1 MALDG
6 ITLHFVKTELEQTVL
21 GARVEKVHQPSKAE
35 IVLLLRTRGGAFRLF
50 LSAESASARVHLTG
64 YPTENP
70 QNPPMLCM
78 LFRKHLTGAVL
89 SGIRQA
95 GLDRILFLDFDGT
108 NEIGD
113 KVRLT
118 LCIEITGQHSNII
131 LIDGS
136 GKILDAVK
144 RVDETKSSVREVLP
158 GCTYV
163 LPPRQDKVNLLDEPA
178 EKATKRVCEQRNQQL
193 AKAFMQSV
201 EGISPIVSRELAH
214 LAAGDCTR
222 SAESVPLPKITETLE
237 TVRTCILQNTPRY
250 CTVYNEEEK
259 PFDFSFLDI
268 TQYGNFYK
276 KTYADSFCALLD
288 TFYFERDRQL
298 RAKRKAGDLYK
309 TLHTL
314 KERTA
319 RKISNQQA
327 ELAACADKEQ
337 LRVFAE
343 LINANQYA
351 LQKGAPFYEVPN
363 YYADNET
370 VRISVNPA
378 LSPAQNA
385 QKYYKAYKKAHTA
398 EKMLT
403 GLIEKGEQQLVYFD
417 SVLDALSRADAESE
431 LTLIRQELIDGGYLK
446 RKKGGKQRLPKELP
460 PYKFKT
466 SEDFIVLVGRNNVQN
481 DRLTLKTAKNY
492 DMWLHT
498 QNFAGSHTVI
508 LSENREITE
517 KAIVEA
523 AEIAAYFSSA
533 KEAKKVP
540 VDYTL
545 IKNIKKPVGA
555 KPGKVIYHIYN
566 TVYVTPRNPETSQEK

>member
-35 IVLLLRTRGGAFRLF
+35 IVLLLRTRSGAFRLF
-50 LSAESASARVHLTG
+50 LSAESASARVHLTQF
-64 YPTENP
+64 PTENP

-78 LFRKHLTGAVL
+78 LFRKHLTGATLV
-89 SGIRQA
+89 GIRQA
-95 GLDRILFLDFDGT
+95 GLDRILFLDFDAA

-113 KVRLT
+113 KVKLT

-131 LIDGS
+131 LIDGN
-136 GKILDAVK
+136 GKIIDAVK

-158 GCTYV
+158 NCTYV
-163 LPPRQDKVNLLDEPA
+163 LPPRQDKINLLSASVEQA
-178 EKATKRVCEQRNQQL
+178 AARVKLQKNQQL

-214 LAAGDCTR
+214 LAAGDCTC
-222 SAESVPLPKITETLE
+222 AVEVVPKQQIAAALE
-237 TVRTCILQNTPRY
+237 NVKRCLQTDAPQY
-250 CTVYNEEEK
+250 CTVYNEEDK

-268 TQYGNFYK
+268 TQYGAFYK

-288 TFYFERDRQL
+288 AFYFERDRVL

-309 TLHTL
+309 ALHTL
-314 KERTA
+314 QERTA

-327 ELAACADKEQ
+327 ELSACADKEQ

-351 LQKGAPFYEVPN
+351 LTKGSPVYEVPN
-363 YYADNET
+363 YYANNEN
-370 VRISVNPA
+370 VRIPVNPA

-398 EKMLT
+398 EKMLV
-403 GLIEKGEQQLVYFD
+403 GLIEKGEQEILYFD
-417 SVLDALSRADAESE
+417 SVLDTLSRAETESE

-446 RKKGGKQRLPKELP
+446 RKKGGKLRLPKELP
-460 PYKFKT
+460 PYQFKT
-466 SEDFIVLVGRNNVQN
+466 SEGFTVLVGRNNTQN
-481 DRLTLKTAKNY
+481 DKLTLKTAKNY

-508 LSENREITE
+508 LSENREITD

-523 AEIAAYFSSA
+523 AEIAAFFSSA
-533 KEAKKVP
+533 KEAQKVP

-555 KPGKVIYHIYN
+555 KPGKVIYHVYN
-566 TVYVTPRNPETSQEK
+566 TVFVTPRNPEEAKT

>member
-50 LSAESASARVHLTG
+50 LSAESASARVHLTQF
-64 YPTENP
+64 PTENP

-78 LFRKHLTGAVL
+78 LFRKHLTGATLV
-89 SGIRQA
+89 GIRQA
-95 GLDRILFLDFDGT
+95 GLDRILFLDFDAA

-113 KVRLT
+113 KVKLT

-131 LIDGS
+131 LIDGN
-136 GKILDAVK
+136 GKIIDAVK

-158 GCTYV
+158 NCTYI
-163 LPPRQDKVNLLDEPA
+163 LPPRQDKINLLTEPA
-178 EKATKRVCEQRNQQL
+178 TKAAARVKLQKNQQL

-214 LAAGDCTR
+214 LAAGDCTC
-222 SAESVPLPKITETLE
+222 AVEVVPKQQIAAALE
-237 TVRTCILQNTPRY
+237 NVKRCLQTDAPQY
-250 CTVYNEEEK
+250 CTVYNEEDK

-268 TQYGNFYK
+268 TQYGAFYK

-288 TFYFERDRQL
+288 AFYFERDRVL

-309 TLHTL
+309 ALHTL
-314 KERTA
+314 QERTA

-327 ELAACADKEQ
+327 ELSACADKEQ

-351 LQKGAPFYEVPN
+351 LTKGSPVYEVPN
-363 YYADNET
+363 YYANNET
-370 VRISVNPA
+370 VRIPVNPA

-398 EKMLT
+398 EKMLA
-403 GLIEKGEQQLVYFD
+403 GLIEKGEQEILYFD
-417 SVLDALSRADAESE
+417 SVLDTLSRAETESE

-446 RKKGGKQRLPKELP
+446 RKKGGKLRLPKELP
-460 PYKFKT
+460 PYQFKT
-466 SEDFIVLVGRNNVQN
+466 SEGFTVLVGRNNTQN
-481 DRLTLKTAKNY
+481 DKLTLKTAKNY

-508 LSENREITE
+508 LSENREITD

-523 AEIAAYFSSA
+523 AEIAAFFSSA
-533 KEAKKVP
+533 KEAQKVP

-555 KPGKVIYHIYN
+555 KPGKVIYHVYN
-566 TVYVTPRNPETSQEK
+566 TVFVTPRNPEEAKT

>member
-6 ITLHFVKTELEQTVL
+6 ITLHFVKNELENTVL

-35 IVLLLRTRGGAFRLF
+35 IVLLLRTRNGAFRLF
-50 LSAESASARVHLTG
+50 LSAESASARVHLTQ

-89 SGIRQA
+89 SNIRQA
-95 GLDRILFLDFDGT
+95 GLDRILFLDFDAT

-113 KVRLT
+113 KVRLS
-118 LCIEITGQHSNII
+118 LCVEITGQHSNII
-131 LIDGS
+131 LIDGT

-158 GCTYV
+158 NCTYV
-163 LPPRQDKVNLLDEPA
+163 LPPRQDKINLLTQSA
-178 EKATKRVCEQRNQQL
+178 QKAAARVKLQKNQQL
-193 AKAFMQSV
+193 SKAFMQSI
-201 EGISPIVSRELAH
+201 EGISPIVSRELASR
-214 LAAGDCTR
+214 AAGNCT
-222 SAESVPLPKITETLE
+222 SFVDFAEESKITSAILHLQS
-237 TVRTCILQNTPRY
+237 VLQNNAPQY
-250 CTVYNEEEK
+250 CIVYNEEDK

-268 TQYGNFYK
+268 TQYGTYYK

-288 TFYFERDRQL
+288 AFYFERDRAL

-309 TLHTL
+309 ALNTL

-327 ELAACADKEQ
+327 ELNACADKEQ

-351 LQKGAPFYEVPN
+351 LQKGAAFYEVPN
-363 YYADNET
+363 YYAENQP
-370 VRISVNPA
+370 VRIRANPA

-398 EKMLT
+398 EKML
-403 GLIEKGEQQLVYFD
+403 GQLIEKGEQELLYFD
-417 SVLDALSRADAESE
+417 SVLDILSRADTESE
-431 LTLIRQELIDGGYLK
+431 LSLIRQELIDGGYLK
-446 RKKGGKQRLPKELP
+446 RKKGGKLRLPKEMP
-460 PYKFKT
+460 PYKFQT
-466 SEDFIVLVGRNNVQN
+466 SDGFTVLVGRNNVQN
-481 DRLTLKTAKNY
+481 DKLTLKTAKNY

-498 QNFAGSHTVI
+498 QNFAGSHTII
-508 LSENREITE
+508 LSENREITD
-517 KAIVEA
+517 KAVVEA
-523 AEIAAYFSSA
+523 AEIAAFFSSA
-533 KEAKKVP
+533 KDAQKVP

-566 TVYVTPRNPETSQEK
+566 TVFVTPKNPE

>member
-50 LSAESASARVHLTG
+50 LSAESASARVHLTQF
-64 YPTENP
+64 PTENP

-78 LFRKHLTGAVL
+78 LFRKHLTGATLV
-89 SGIRQA
+89 GIRQA
-95 GLDRILFLDFDGT
+95 GLDRILFLDFDAA

-113 KVRLT
+113 KVKLT

-131 LIDGS
+131 LIDGN

-158 GCTYV
+158 NCTYV
-163 LPPRQDKVNLLDEPA
+163 LPPRQDKINLLSASVEQA
-178 EKATKRVCEQRNQQL
+178 AARVKLQKNQQL

-214 LAAGDCTR
+214 LAAGDCTC
-222 SAESVPLPKITETLE
+222 AVEVVPKQQIAAALE
-237 TVRTCILQNTPRY
+237 NVKRCLQTDAPQY
-250 CTVYNEEEK
+250 CTVYNEEDK

-268 TQYGNFYK
+268 TQYGAFYK

-288 TFYFERDRQL
+288 AFYFERDRVL

-309 TLHTL
+309 ALHTL
-314 KERTA
+314 QERTA

-327 ELAACADKEQ
+327 ELSACADKEQ

-351 LQKGAPFYEVPN
+351 LTKGSPVYEVPN
-363 YYADNET
+363 YYANNEP
-370 VRISVNPA
+370 VRIPVNPA

-385 QKYYKAYKKAHTA
+385 QKFYKAYKKAHTA
-398 EKMLT
+398 EKMLA
-403 GLIEKGEQQLVYFD
+403 GLIEKGEQEILYFD
-417 SVLDALSRADAESE
+417 SVLDTLSRAETESE

-446 RKKGGKQRLPKELP
+446 RKKGGKLRLPKELP
-460 PYKFKT
+460 PYQFKT
-466 SEDFIVLVGRNNVQN
+466 SEGFTVLVGRNNTQN
-481 DRLTLKTAKNY
+481 DKLTLKTAKNY

-508 LSENREITE
+508 LSENREITD

-523 AEIAAYFSSA
+523 AEIAAFFSSA
-533 KEAKKVP
+533 KEAQKVP

-555 KPGKVIYHIYN
+555 KPGKVIYHVYN
-566 TVYVTPRNPETSQEK
+566 TVFVTPRNPEEAKT

>member
-50 LSAESASARVHLTG
+50 LSAESASARVHLTQF
-64 YPTENP
+64 PTENP

-78 LFRKHLTGAVL
+78 LFRKHLTGASLV
-89 SGIRQA
+89 GIRQA
-95 GLDRILFLDFDGT
+95 GLDRILFLDFDAA

-113 KVRLT
+113 KVKLT

-131 LIDGS
+131 LIDGN

-158 GCTYV
+158 NCTYV
-163 LPPRQDKVNLLDEPA
+163 LPPRQDKINLLSASVEQA
-178 EKATKRVCEQRNQQL
+178 AARVKLQKNQQL

-214 LAAGDCTR
+214 LAAGDCTC
-222 SAESVPLPKITETLE
+222 AVEVVPKQQIAAALE
-237 TVRTCILQNTPRY
+237 NVKRCLQTDAPQY
-250 CTVYNEEEK
+250 CTVYNEEDK

-268 TQYGNFYK
+268 TQYGAFYK

-288 TFYFERDRQL
+288 AFYFERDRVL

-309 TLHTL
+309 ALHTL
-314 KERTA
+314 QERTA

-327 ELAACADKEQ
+327 ELSACADKEQ

-351 LQKGAPFYEVPN
+351 LTKGSPVYEVPN
-363 YYADNET
+363 YYANNET
-370 VRISVNPA
+370 VRIPVNPA

-398 EKMLT
+398 EKMLA
-403 GLIEKGEQQLVYFD
+403 GLIEKGEQEILYFD
-417 SVLDALSRADAESE
+417 SVLDTLSRAETESE

-446 RKKGGKQRLPKELP
+446 RKKGGKLRLPKELP
-460 PYKFKT
+460 PYQFKT
-466 SEDFIVLVGRNNVQN
+466 SEGFTVLVGRNNTQN
-481 DRLTLKTAKNY
+481 DKLTLKTAKNY

-508 LSENREITE
+508 LSENREITD

-523 AEIAAYFSSA
+523 AEIAAFFSSA
-533 KEAKKVP
+533 KEAQKVP

-555 KPGKVIYHIYN
+555 KPGKVIYHVYN
-566 TVYVTPRNPETSQEK
+566 TVFVTPRNPEEAKT

>member
-50 LSAESASARVHLTG
+50 LSAESASARVHLTQF
-64 YPTENP
+64 PTENP

-78 LFRKHLTGAVL
+78 LFRKHLTGALLV
-89 SGIRQA
+89 GIRQA
-95 GLDRILFLDFDGT
+95 GLDRILFLDFDAA

-113 KVRLT
+113 KVKLT

-131 LIDGS
+131 LIDGN

-158 GCTYV
+158 NCTYV
-163 LPPRQDKVNLLDEPA
+163 LPPRQDKINLLSASVEQA
-178 EKATKRVCEQRNQQL
+178 AARVKLQKNQQL

-214 LAAGDCTR
+214 LAAGDCTC
-222 SAESVPLPKITETLE
+222 AVEVVPKQQIAAALE
-237 TVRTCILQNTPRY
+237 NVKRCLQTDAPQY
-250 CTVYNEEEK
+250 CTVYNEEDK

-268 TQYGNFYK
+268 TQYGAFYK

-288 TFYFERDRQL
+288 AFYFERDRVL

-314 KERTA
+314 QERTA

-327 ELAACADKEQ
+327 ELSACADKEQ

-351 LQKGAPFYEVPN
+351 LTKGSPVYEVPN
-363 YYADNET
+363 YYANNEP
-370 VRISVNPA
+370 VRIPVNPA

-385 QKYYKAYKKAHTA
+385 QKFYKAYKKAHTA
-398 EKMLT
+398 EKMLA
-403 GLIEKGEQQLVYFD
+403 GLIEKGEQEILYFD
-417 SVLDALSRADAESE
+417 SVLDTLSRAETESE

-446 RKKGGKQRLPKELP
+446 RKKGGKLRLPKELP
-460 PYKFKT
+460 PYQFKT
-466 SEDFIVLVGRNNVQN
+466 SEGFTVLVGRNNTQN
-481 DRLTLKTAKNY
+481 DKLTLKTAKNY

-508 LSENREITE
+508 LSENREITD

-523 AEIAAYFSSA
+523 AEIAAFFSSA
-533 KEAKKVP
+533 KEAQKVP

-555 KPGKVIYHIYN
+555 KPGKVIYHVYN
-566 TVYVTPRNPETSQEK
+566 TVFVTPRNPEETKT

>member
-50 LSAESASARVHLTG
+50 LSAESASARVHLTQF
-64 YPTENP
+64 PTENP

-78 LFRKHLTGAVL
+78 LFRKHLTGASLV
-89 SGIRQA
+89 GIRQA
-95 GLDRILFLDFDGT
+95 GLDRILFLDFDAA

-113 KVRLT
+113 KVKLT

-131 LIDGS
+131 LIDGN
-136 GKILDAVK
+136 GKIIDAVK

-158 GCTYV
+158 NCTYV
-163 LPPRQDKVNLLDEPA
+163 LPPRQDKINLLSASVEQA
-178 EKATKRVCEQRNQQL
+178 AARVKLQKNQQL

-214 LAAGDCTR
+214 LAAGDCTC
-222 SAESVPLPKITETLE
+222 AVEVVPKQQIAAALE
-237 TVRTCILQNTPRY
+237 NVKRCLQTDAPQY
-250 CTVYNEEEK
+250 CTVYNEEDK

-268 TQYGNFYK
+268 TQYGAFYK

-288 TFYFERDRQL
+288 AFYFERDRVL

-309 TLHTL
+309 ALHTL
-314 KERTA
+314 QERTA

-327 ELAACADKEQ
+327 ELSACADKEQ

-351 LQKGAPFYEVPN
+351 LTKGSPVYEVAN
-363 YYADNET
+363 YYANNET
-370 VRISVNPA
+370 VRIPVNPA

-398 EKMLT
+398 EKMLA
-403 GLIEKGEQQLVYFD
+403 GLIEKGEQEILYFD
-417 SVLDALSRADAESE
+417 SVLDTLSRAETESE

-446 RKKGGKQRLPKELP
+446 RKKGGKLRLPKELP
-460 PYKFKT
+460 PYQFKT
-466 SEDFIVLVGRNNVQN
+466 SEGFTVLVGRNNTQN
-481 DRLTLKTAKNY
+481 DKLTLKTAKNY

-508 LSENREITE
+508 LSENREITD

-523 AEIAAYFSSA
+523 AEIAAFFSSA
-533 KEAKKVP
+533 KEAQKVP

-555 KPGKVIYHIYN
+555 KPGKVIYHVYN
-566 TVYVTPRNPETSQEK
+566 TVFVTPRNPEEAKT

>member
-50 LSAESASARVHLTG
+50 LSAESASARVHLTQF
-64 YPTENP
+64 PTENP

-78 LFRKHLTGAVL
+78 LFRKHLTGATLV
-89 SGIRQA
+89 GIRQA
-95 GLDRILFLDFDGT
+95 GLDRILFLDFDAA

-113 KVRLT
+113 KVKLT

-131 LIDGS
+131 LIDGN

-158 GCTYV
+158 NCTYV
-163 LPPRQDKVNLLDEPA
+163 LPPRQDKINLLSASVEQA
-178 EKATKRVCEQRNQQL
+178 AARVKLQKNQQL

-214 LAAGDCTR
+214 LAAGDCTC
-222 SAESVPLPKITETLE
+222 SVEVVPKQQIAAALE
-237 TVRTCILQNTPRY
+237 NVKRCLQTDAPQY
-250 CTVYNEEEK
+250 CTVYNEEDK

-268 TQYGNFYK
+268 TQYGAFYK

-288 TFYFERDRQL
+288 AFYFERDRVL

-309 TLHTL
+309 ALHTL
-314 KERTA
+314 QERTA

-327 ELAACADKEQ
+327 ELSACADKEQ

-351 LQKGAPFYEVPN
+351 LTKGSPVYEVPN
-363 YYADNET
+363 YYANNEP
-370 VRISVNPA
+370 VRIPVNPA

-385 QKYYKAYKKAHTA
+385 QKFYKAYKKAHTA
-398 EKMLT
+398 EKMLA
-403 GLIEKGEQQLVYFD
+403 GLIEKGEQEILYFD
-417 SVLDALSRADAESE
+417 SVLDTLSRAETESE

-446 RKKGGKQRLPKELP
+446 RKKGGKLRLPKELP
-460 PYKFKT
+460 PYQFKT
-466 SEDFIVLVGRNNVQN
+466 SEGFTVLVGRNNTQN
-481 DRLTLKTAKNY
+481 DKLTLKTAKNY

-508 LSENREITE
+508 LSENREITD

-523 AEIAAYFSSA
+523 AEIAAFFSSA
-533 KEAKKVP
+533 KEAQKVP

-555 KPGKVIYHIYN
+555 KPGKVIYHVYN
-566 TVYVTPRNPETSQEK
+566 TVFVTPRNPEETKT

>member
-50 LSAESASARVHLTG
+50 LSAESASARVHLTQF
-64 YPTENP
+64 PTENP

-78 LFRKHLTGAVL
+78 LFRKHLTGATLV
-89 SGIRQA
+89 GIRQA
-95 GLDRILFLDFDGT
+95 GLDRILFFDFDAA

-113 KVRLT
+113 KVKLT

-131 LIDGS
+131 LIDGN

-158 GCTYV
+158 NCTYV
-163 LPPRQDKVNLLDEPA
+163 LPPRQDKINLLSASVEQA
-178 EKATKRVCEQRNQQL
+178 AARVKLQKNQQL

-214 LAAGDCTR
+214 LAAGDCTC
-222 SAESVPLPKITETLE
+222 AVEVVPKQQIAAALE
-237 TVRTCILQNTPRY
+237 NVKRCLQTDAPQY
-250 CTVYNEEEK
+250 CTVYNEEDK

-268 TQYGNFYK
+268 TQYGAFYK

-288 TFYFERDRQL
+288 AFYFERDRVL

-309 TLHTL
+309 ALHTL
-314 KERTA
+314 QERTV

-327 ELAACADKEQ
+327 ELSACADKEQ

-351 LQKGAPFYEVPN
+351 LTKGSPVYVVPN
-363 YYADNET
+363 YYANNET
-370 VRISVNPA
+370 VRIPVNPA

-385 QKYYKAYKKAHTA
+385 QKFYKAYKKAHTA
-398 EKMLT
+398 EKMLA
-403 GLIEKGEQQLVYFD
+403 GLIEKGEQEILYFD
-417 SVLDALSRADAESE
+417 SVLDTLSRAETESE

-446 RKKGGKQRLPKELP
+446 RKKGGKLRLPKELP
-460 PYKFKT
+460 PYQFKT
-466 SEDFIVLVGRNNVQN
+466 SEGFTVLVGRNNTQN
-481 DRLTLKTAKNY
+481 DKLTLKTAKNY

-508 LSENREITE
+508 LSENREITD

-523 AEIAAYFSSA
+523 AEIAAFFSSA
-533 KEAKKVP
+533 KEAQKVP

-555 KPGKVIYHIYN
+555 KPGKVIYHVYN
-566 TVYVTPRNPETSQEK
+566 TVFVTPRNPEETKT

>member
-50 LSAESASARVHLTG
+50 LSAESASARVHLTE

-78 LFRKHLTGAVL
+78 LFRKHLTGAIL

-95 GLDRILFLDFDGT
+95 GLDRILFLDFDGA

-113 KVRLT
+113 KVKLT

-131 LIDGS
+131 LIDGN

-163 LPPRQDKVNLLDEPA
+163 LPPRQDKINLLSEPVL
-178 EKATKRVCEQRNQQL
+178 KAAVRVKLQKNQQL

-214 LAAGDCTR
+214 LAAGDCTC
-222 SAESVPLPKITETLE
+222 AVDSVTEQQIAAALE
-237 TVRTCILQNTPRY
+237 KVKMFLQTNTPQY
-250 CTVYNEEEK
+250 CTVYNDEDK

-268 TQYGNFYK
+268 TQYGAFYK

-288 TFYFERDRQL
+288 AFYFERDRAL

-309 TLHTL
+309 ALHTL

-351 LQKGAPFYEVPN
+351 LQKGVPIYEVPN

-370 VRISVNPA
+370 VRIAVNPA

-403 GLIEKGEQQLVYFD
+403 GLIEKGEQELLYFD
-417 SVLDALSRADAESE
+417 SVLDSLSRAETESE
-431 LTLIRQELIDGGYLK
+431 LSLIRQELIDGGYLK
-446 RKKGGKQRLPKELP
+446 RKKGGKLRLPKELP

-466 SEDFIVLVGRNNVQN
+466 SEDFTVLVGRNNTQN
-481 DRLTLKTAKNY
+481 DKLTLKTAKNY

-498 QNFAGSHTVI
+498 QSFAGSHTVI
-508 LSENREITE
+508 LSENREITD

-533 KEAKKVP
+533 KDAKKVP

-566 TVYVTPRNPETSQEK
+566 TVYVMPRNPEEIKT

>member
-50 LSAESASARVHLTG
+50 LSAESASARVHLTQF
-64 YPTENP
+64 PTENP

-78 LFRKHLTGAVL
+78 LFRKHLTGATLV
-89 SGIRQA
+89 GIRQA
-95 GLDRILFLDFDGT
+95 GLDRILFLDFDAA

-113 KVRLT
+113 KVKLT

-131 LIDGS
+131 LIDGN
-136 GKILDAVK
+136 GKIIDAVK

-158 GCTYV
+158 NCTYV
-163 LPPRQDKVNLLDEPA
+163 LPPRQDKINLLSASVEQA
-178 EKATKRVCEQRNQQL
+178 AARVKLQKNQQL

-214 LAAGDCTR
+214 LAAGDCTC
-222 SAESVPLPKITETLE
+222 AVEVVPKQQIAAALE
-237 TVRTCILQNTPRY
+237 NVKRCLQTDAPQY
-250 CTVYNEEEK
+250 CTVYNEEDK

-268 TQYGNFYK
+268 TQYGAFYK

-288 TFYFERDRQL
+288 AFYFERDRVL

-309 TLHTL
+309 ALHTL
-314 KERTA
+314 QERTA

-327 ELAACADKEQ
+327 ELSACADKEQ

-351 LQKGAPFYEVPN
+351 LTKGSPVYEVPN
-363 YYADNET
+363 YYANNET
-370 VRISVNPA
+370 VRIPVNPA

-398 EKMLT
+398 EKMLA
-403 GLIEKGEQQLVYFD
+403 GLIEKGEQEILYFD
-417 SVLDALSRADAESE
+417 SVLDTLSRAETESE

-446 RKKGGKQRLPKELP
+446 RKKGGKLRLPKELP
-460 PYKFKT
+460 PYQFKT
-466 SEDFIVLVGRNNVQN
+466 SEGFTVLVGRNNTQN
-481 DRLTLKTAKNY
+481 DKLTLKTAKNY

-508 LSENREITE
+508 LSENREITD

-523 AEIAAYFSSA
+523 AEIAAFFSSA
-533 KEAKKVP
+533 KEAQKVP

-555 KPGKVIYHIYN
+555 KPGKVIYHVYN
-566 TVYVTPRNPETSQEK
+566 TVFVTPRNPEETKT

>member
-50 LSAESASARVHLTG
+50 LSAESASARVHLTQF
-64 YPTENP
+64 PTENP

-78 LFRKHLTGAVL
+78 LFRKHLTGATLV
-89 SGIRQA
+89 GIRQA
-95 GLDRILFLDFDGT
+95 GLDRILFFDFDAA

-113 KVRLT
+113 KVKLT

-131 LIDGS
+131 LIDGN
-136 GKILDAVK
+136 GKIIDAVK

-158 GCTYV
+158 NCTYV
-163 LPPRQDKVNLLDEPA
+163 LPPRQDKINLLSASVEQA
-178 EKATKRVCEQRNQQL
+178 AARVKLQKNQQL

-214 LAAGDCTR
+214 LAAGDCTC
-222 SAESVPLPKITETLE
+222 AVEVVPKQQIAAALE
-237 TVRTCILQNTPRY
+237 NVKRCLQTDAPQY
-250 CTVYNEEEK
+250 CTVYNEEDK

-268 TQYGNFYK
+268 TQYGAFYK

-288 TFYFERDRQL
+288 AFYFERDRVL

-309 TLHTL
+309 ALHTL
-314 KERTA
+314 QERTA

-327 ELAACADKEQ
+327 ELSACADKEQ

-351 LQKGAPFYEVPN
+351 LTKGSPVYEVPN
-363 YYADNET
+363 YYANNET
-370 VRISVNPA
+370 VRIPVNPA

-398 EKMLT
+398 EKMLA
-403 GLIEKGEQQLVYFD
+403 GLIEKGEQEFLYFD
-417 SVLDALSRADAESE
+417 SVLDTLSRAETESE

-446 RKKGGKQRLPKELP
+446 RKKGGKLRLPKELP
-460 PYKFKT
+460 PYQFKT
-466 SEDFIVLVGRNNVQN
+466 SEGFTVLVGRNNTQN
-481 DRLTLKTAKNY
+481 DKLTLKTAKNY

-508 LSENREITE
+508 LSENREITD

-523 AEIAAYFSSA
+523 AEIAAFFSSA
-533 KEAKKVP
+533 KEAQKVP

-555 KPGKVIYHIYN
+555 KPGKVIYQVYN
-566 TVYVTPRNPETSQEK
+566 TVFVTPRNPEETKT

>member
-6 ITLHFVKTELEQTVL
+6 ITLHFVKTELEQAVL

-50 LSAESASARVHLTG
+50 LSAESASARVHLTE

-78 LFRKHLTGAVL
+78 LFRKHLTGAIL
-89 SGIRQA
+89 AGIRQA
-95 GLDRILFLDFDGT
+95 GLDRILFLEFDGA

-113 KVRLT
+113 KVKLT

-131 LIDGS
+131 LINGN
-136 GKILDAVK
+136 GIILDAVK
-144 RVDETKSSVREVLP
+144 RVDESKSSVREVLP

-163 LPPRQDKVNLLDEPA
+163 LPPRQDKINLLSESVQ
-178 EKATKRVCEQRNQQL
+178 KAAACVKLQKNQQL

-214 LAAGDCTR
+214 LAAGDCTC
-222 SAESVPLPKITETLE
+222 AVESVTEQQIAAALE
-237 TVRTCILQNTPRY
+237 KVKLCLQTDTPQY
-250 CTVYNEEEK
+250 CTVYNEEDK
-259 PFDFSFLDI
+259 PFDFSFLDV
-268 TQYGNFYK
+268 TQYGAFYK

-288 TFYFERDRQL
+288 AFYFERDRAL

-309 TLHTL
+309 ALRTLQ
-314 KERTA
+314 ERTA
-319 RKISNQQA
+319 RKISNQKA

-351 LQKGAPFYEVPN
+351 LQKGAPVYEVPN
-363 YYADNET
+363 YYADNEM

-398 EKMLT
+398 EKMLV
-403 GLIEKGEQQLVYFD
+403 GLIEKGEQELLYFD
-417 SVLDALSRADAESE
+417 SVLDALSRAKTESE
-431 LTLIRQELIDGGYLK
+431 LSLIRQELIDGGYLK
-446 RKKGGKQRLPKELP
+446 HKKGGKLRLPKELP

-466 SEDFIVLVGRNNVQN
+466 SEDFTVLVGRNNTQN
-481 DRLTLKTAKNY
+481 DKLTLKTAKNY

-498 QNFAGSHTVI
+498 QSFAGSHTVI
-508 LSENREITE
+508 LSETREITD

-523 AEIAAYFSSA
+523 AEIAAFFSSA
-533 KEAKKVP
+533 KDAKKVP

-566 TVYVTPRNPETSQEK
+566 TVYVTPRNPEETKT

>member
-50 LSAESASARVHLTG
+50 LSAESASARVHLTQF
-64 YPTENP
+64 PTENP

-78 LFRKHLTGAVL
+78 LFRKHLTGATLV
-89 SGIRQA
+89 GIRQA
-95 GLDRILFLDFDGT
+95 GLDRILFLDFDAA

-113 KVRLT
+113 KVKLT

-131 LIDGS
+131 LIDGN
-136 GKILDAVK
+136 GKIIDAVK

-158 GCTYV
+158 NCTYV
-163 LPPRQDKVNLLDEPA
+163 LPPRQDKINLLSASVEQA
-178 EKATKRVCEQRNQQL
+178 AARVKLQKNQQL

-214 LAAGDCTR
+214 LAAGDCTC
-222 SAESVPLPKITETLE
+222 AVEVVPKQQIAAALE
-237 TVRTCILQNTPRY
+237 NVKRCLQTDAPQY
-250 CTVYNEEEK
+250 CTVYNEEDK

-268 TQYGNFYK
+268 TQYGAFYK

-288 TFYFERDRQL
+288 AFYFERDRVL

-314 KERTA
+314 QERTA

-327 ELAACADKEQ
+327 ELSACADKEQ

-351 LQKGAPFYEVPN
+351 LTKGFPVYEVPN
-363 YYADNET
+363 YYANNET
-370 VRISVNPA
+370 VRIPVNPA

-398 EKMLT
+398 EKMLA
-403 GLIEKGEQQLVYFD
+403 GLIEKGEQEILYFD
-417 SVLDALSRADAESE
+417 SVLDTLSRAETESE

-446 RKKGGKQRLPKELP
+446 RKKGGKLRLPKELP
-460 PYKFKT
+460 PYQFKT
-466 SEDFIVLVGRNNVQN
+466 SEGFTVLVGRNNTQN
-481 DRLTLKTAKNY
+481 DKLTLKTAKNY

-508 LSENREITE
+508 LSENREITD

-523 AEIAAYFSSA
+523 AEIAAFFSSA
-533 KEAKKVP
+533 KEAQKVP

-555 KPGKVIYHIYN
+555 KPGKVIYHVYN
-566 TVYVTPRNPETSQEK
+566 TVFVTPRNPEETKT

>member
-6 ITLHFVKTELEQTVL
+6 ITLHFVKNELENTVL

-35 IVLLLRTRGGAFRLF
+35 IVLLLRTRNGAFRLF
-50 LSAESASARVHLTG
+50 LSAESASARVHLTQ

-89 SGIRQA
+89 SNIRQA
-95 GLDRILFLDFDGT
+95 GLDRILFLDFDAT

-113 KVRLT
+113 KVRLS
-118 LCIEITGQHSNII
+118 LCVEITGQHSNII
-131 LIDGS
+131 LIDGN

-158 GCTYV
+158 NCTYV
-163 LPPRQDKVNLLDEPA
+163 LPPRQDKINLLKQSA
-178 EKATKRVCEQRNQQL
+178 QKAAARVKSQKNQQL
-193 AKAFMQSV
+193 SKAFMQSI
-201 EGISPIVSRELAH
+201 EGISPIVSRELASR
-214 LAAGDCTR
+214 AAGDCT
-222 SAESVPLPKITETLE
+222 SFVDFAEESKITAAILHLQS
-237 TVRTCILQNTPRY
+237 VLQNNAPQY
-250 CTVYNEEEK
+250 CIVYNEEDK

-268 TQYGNFYK
+268 TQYGTYYK

-288 TFYFERDRQL
+288 AFYFERDRAL

-309 TLHTL
+309 ALNTL

-327 ELAACADKEQ
+327 ELNACADKEQ

-351 LQKGAPFYEVPN
+351 LRKGAAFYEVPN
-363 YYADNET
+363 YYAENQP
-370 VRISVNPA
+370 VRIRANPA

-398 EKMLT
+398 EKML
-403 GLIEKGEQQLVYFD
+403 GQLIEKGEQELLYFD
-417 SVLDALSRADAESE
+417 SVLDILSRADTESE
-431 LTLIRQELIDGGYLK
+431 LSLIRQELIDGGYLK
-446 RKKGGKQRLPKELP
+446 RKKGGKLRLPKEMP
-460 PYKFKT
+460 PYKFQT
-466 SEDFIVLVGRNNVQN
+466 SDGFTVLVGRNNVQN
-481 DRLTLKTAKNY
+481 DKLTLKTAKNY

-498 QNFAGSHTVI
+498 QNFAGSHTII
-508 LSENREITE
+508 LSENREITD
-517 KAIVEA
+517 KAVVEA
-523 AEIAAYFSSA
+523 AEIAAFFSSA
-533 KEAKKVP
+533 KDAQKVP

-566 TVYVTPRNPETSQEK
+566 TVFVTPKNPE

>member
-6 ITLHFVKTELEQTVL
+6 ITLHFVKTELEETVL

-35 IVLLLRTRGGAFRLF
+35 IVLLLRTRGGAYRLF
-50 LSAESASARVHLTG
+50 LSAESASARVHLTA

-95 GLDRILFLDFDGT
+95 GLDRILFLDFDAV

-113 KVRLT
+113 KVKLT
-118 LCIEITGQHSNII
+118 LCTEITGQHSNII
-131 LIDGS
+131 LIDGN

-144 RVDETKSSVREVLP
+144 RVDENKSSYREVLP
-158 GCTYV
+158 TCTYV
-163 LPPRQDKVNLLDEPA
+163 LPPRQDKVNLLTESA
-178 EKATKRVCEQRNQQL
+178 EKAARRVCEQKNQQL
-193 AKAFMQSV
+193 SKAFMQSV

-214 LAAGDCTR
+214 RAAGDCTCLVSGADEQQI
-222 SAESVPLPKITETLE
+222 SAVLRE
-237 TVRTCILQNTPRY
+237 LQVCLKENTPQY

-259 PFDFSFLDI
+259 PFDFSFFDI
-268 TQYGNFYK
+268 TQYGSFYK

-288 TFYFERDRQL
+288 AFYFERDRQL

-309 TLHTL
+309 ALHTL

-327 ELAACADKEQ
+327 ELAACADKER
-337 LRVFAE
+337 LRIYAE

-351 LQKGAPFYEVPN
+351 LKKGTPVYEVPN
-363 YYADNET
+363 YYEDNKTE
-370 VRISVNPA
+370 RIAVNPA
-378 LSPAQNA
+378 FSPAQNA
-385 QKYYKAYKKAHTA
+385 QKYYKSYKKAHTA
-398 EKMLT
+398 EKMLV
-403 GLIEKGEQQLVYFD
+403 GLIEKGEQELQYFD
-417 SVLDALSRADAESE
+417 SVLDSLTRADTESE
-431 LTLIRQELIDGGYLK
+431 LTLIRQELIEGGYLK

-460 PYKFKT
+460 PYKFQT
-466 SEDFIVLVGRNNVQN
+466 SEGFTVLVGRNNTQN
-481 DRLTLKTAKNY
+481 DKLTLKTAKNY

-498 QNFAGSHTVI
+498 QSFAGSHTVI
-508 LSENREITE
+508 LSENREITD

-523 AEIAAYFSSA
+523 AEIAAFFSSA
-533 KEAKKVP
+533 AEAKKVP

-555 KPGKVIYHIYN
+555 KPGKVIYHVYN
-566 TVYVTPRNPETSQEK
+566 TVYVTPRNPEANKAE

>member
-6 ITLHFVKTELEQTVL
+6 ITLHFVKRELEQTVL

-50 LSAESASARVHLTG
+50 LSAESASARVHLTQF
-64 YPTENP
+64 PTENP

-78 LFRKHLTGAVL
+78 LFRKHLTGATL
-89 SGIRQA
+89 AGIRQA
-95 GLDRILFLDFDGT
+95 GLDRILFLDFDAA

-113 KVRLT
+113 KVKLT

-131 LIDGS
+131 LIDGN

-158 GCTYV
+158 NCTYV
-163 LPPRQDKVNLLDEPA
+163 LPPRQDKINLLSEPVL
-178 EKATKRVCEQRNQQL
+178 KAAARVKLQKNQQL

-214 LAAGDCTR
+214 LAAGDCTC
-222 SAESVPLPKITETLE
+222 AVNSVTEQQIAAALE
-237 TVRTCILQNTPRY
+237 KVKMCLQTDKPQYCI
-250 CTVYNEEEK
+250 VYNEEDK

-268 TQYGNFYK
+268 TQYGMFYK

-288 TFYFERDRQL
+288 AFYFERDRVL

-309 TLHTL
+309 ALHTL

-327 ELAACADKEQ
+327 ELSACADKEQ

-351 LQKGAPFYEVPN
+351 LTKGSPVYEVPN
-363 YYADNET
+363 YYANNET
-370 VRISVNPA
+370 VRITVNPA

-385 QKYYKAYKKAHTA
+385 QKFYKAYKKAHTA
-398 EKMLT
+398 EKMLA
-403 GLIEKGEQQLVYFD
+403 GLIEKGEQEILYFD
-417 SVLDALSRADAESE
+417 SVLDTLSRAETESE

-446 RKKGGKQRLPKELP
+446 RKKGGKLRLPKELP
-460 PYKFKT
+460 PYQFKT
-466 SEDFIVLVGRNNVQN
+466 SEGFTVLVGRNNTQN
-481 DRLTLKTAKNY
+481 DKLTLKTAKNY

-498 QNFAGSHTVI
+498 QNFAGSHTII
-508 LSENREITE
+508 LSENREITD

-523 AEIAAYFSSA
+523 AEIAAFFSSA
-533 KEAKKVP
+533 KEAQKVP

-566 TVYVTPRNPETSQEK
+566 TVYVTPRNPEEIKT

>member
-50 LSAESASARVHLTG
+50 LSAESASARVHLTQF
-64 YPTENP
+64 PTENP

-78 LFRKHLTGAVL
+78 LFRKHLTGASLV
-89 SGIRQA
+89 GIRQA
-95 GLDRILFLDFDGT
+95 GLDRILFLDFDAA

-113 KVRLT
+113 KVKLT

-131 LIDGS
+131 LIDGN
-136 GKILDAVK
+136 GKIIDAVK

-158 GCTYV
+158 NCTYV
-163 LPPRQDKVNLLDEPA
+163 LPPRQDKINLLSASVEQA
-178 EKATKRVCEQRNQQL
+178 AARVKLQKNQQL

-214 LAAGDCTR
+214 LAAGDCTC
-222 SAESVPLPKITETLE
+222 AVEVVPKQQIAAALE
-237 TVRTCILQNTPRY
+237 NVKRCLQTDAPQY
-250 CTVYNEEEK
+250 CTVYNEEDK

-268 TQYGNFYK
+268 TQYGAFYK

-288 TFYFERDRQL
+288 AFYFERDRVL

-309 TLHTL
+309 ALHTL
-314 KERTA
+314 QERTA

-327 ELAACADKEQ
+327 ELSACADKEQ

-351 LQKGAPFYEVPN
+351 LTKGSPVYEVPN
-363 YYADNET
+363 YYANNET
-370 VRISVNPA
+370 VRIPVNPA

-385 QKYYKAYKKAHTA
+385 QKFYKAYKKAHTA
-398 EKMLT
+398 EKMLA
-403 GLIEKGEQQLVYFD
+403 GLIEKGEQEILYFD
-417 SVLDALSRADAESE
+417 SVLDTLSRAETESE

-446 RKKGGKQRLPKELP
+446 RKKGGKLRLPKELP
-460 PYKFKT
+460 PYQFKT
-466 SEDFIVLVGRNNVQN
+466 SEGFTVLVGRNNTQN
-481 DRLTLKTAKNY
+481 DKLTFKTAKNY

-508 LSENREITE
+508 LSENREITD

-523 AEIAAYFSSA
+523 AEIAAFFSSA
-533 KEAKKVP
+533 KEAQKVP

-555 KPGKVIYHIYN
+555 KPGKVIYHVYN
-566 TVYVTPRNPETSQEK
+566 TVFVTPRNPEETKT

>member
-50 LSAESASARVHLTG
+50 LSAESASARVHLTQF
-64 YPTENP
+64 PTENP

-78 LFRKHLTGAVL
+78 LFRKHLTGATLV
-89 SGIRQA
+89 GIRQA
-95 GLDRILFLDFDGT
+95 GLDRILFLDFDAA

-113 KVRLT
+113 KVKLT

-131 LIDGS
+131 LIDGN
-136 GKILDAVK
+136 GKIIDAVK

-158 GCTYV
+158 NCTYV
-163 LPPRQDKVNLLDEPA
+163 LPPRQDKINLLSASVEQA
-178 EKATKRVCEQRNQQL
+178 AARVKLQKNQQL

-214 LAAGDCTR
+214 LAAGDCTC
-222 SAESVPLPKITETLE
+222 AVEVVPEQQIAAALE
-237 TVRTCILQNTPRY
+237 NVKRCLQTDAPQY
-250 CTVYNEEEK
+250 CTVYNEEDK

-268 TQYGNFYK
+268 TQYGAFYK

-288 TFYFERDRQL
+288 AFYFERDRVL

-309 TLHTL
+309 ALHTL
-314 KERTA
+314 QERTA

-327 ELAACADKEQ
+327 ELSACADKEQ

-351 LQKGAPFYEVPN
+351 LTKGSPVYEVPN
-363 YYADNET
+363 YYANNET
-370 VRISVNPA
+370 VRIPVNPA

-385 QKYYKAYKKAHTA
+385 QKFYKAYKKAHTA
-398 EKMLT
+398 EKMLA
-403 GLIEKGEQQLVYFD
+403 GLIEKGEQEILYFD
-417 SVLDALSRADAESE
+417 SVFDTLSRAETESE

-446 RKKGGKQRLPKELP
+446 RKKGGKLRLPKELP
-460 PYKFKT
+460 PYQFKT
-466 SEDFIVLVGRNNVQN
+466 SEGFTVLVGRNNTQN
-481 DRLTLKTAKNY
+481 DKLTLKTAKNY

-508 LSENREITE
+508 LSENREITD

-523 AEIAAYFSSA
+523 AEIAAFFSSA
-533 KEAKKVP
+533 KEAQKVP

-555 KPGKVIYHIYN
+555 KPGKVIYHVYN
-566 TVYVTPRNPETSQEK
+566 TVFVTPRNPEETKT

>member
-50 LSAESASARVHLTG
+50 LSAESASARVHLTQF
-64 YPTENP
+64 PTENP

-78 LFRKHLTGAVL
+78 LFRKHLTGASLV
-89 SGIRQA
+89 GIRQA
-95 GLDRILFLDFDGT
+95 GLDRILFLDFDAA

-113 KVRLT
+113 KVKLT

-131 LIDGS
+131 LIDGN

-158 GCTYV
+158 NCTYV
-163 LPPRQDKVNLLDEPA
+163 LPPRQDKINLLSASVEQA
-178 EKATKRVCEQRNQQL
+178 AARVKLQKNQQL

-214 LAAGDCTR
+214 LAAGDCTC
-222 SAESVPLPKITETLE
+222 AVEVVPKQQIAAALE
-237 TVRTCILQNTPRY
+237 NVKRCLQTDAPQY
-250 CTVYNEEEK
+250 CTVYNEEDK

-268 TQYGNFYK
+268 TQYGAFYK

-288 TFYFERDRQL
+288 AFYFERDRVL

-309 TLHTL
+309 ALHTL
-314 KERTA
+314 QERTA

-327 ELAACADKEQ
+327 ELSACADKEQ

-351 LQKGAPFYEVPN
+351 LTKGSPVYEVPN
-363 YYADNET
+363 YYANNET
-370 VRISVNPA
+370 VRIPVNPA

-398 EKMLT
+398 EKMLA
-403 GLIEKGEQQLVYFD
+403 GLIEKGEQEILYFD
-417 SVLDALSRADAESE
+417 SVLDTLSRAETESE

-446 RKKGGKQRLPKELP
+446 RKKGGKLRLPKELP
-460 PYKFKT
+460 PYQFKT
-466 SEDFIVLVGRNNVQN
+466 SEGFTVLVGRNNTQN
-481 DRLTLKTAKNY
+481 DKLTLKTAKNY

-508 LSENREITE
+508 LSENREITD

-523 AEIAAYFSSA
+523 AEIAAFFSSA
-533 KEAKKVP
+533 KEAQKVP

-566 TVYVTPRNPETSQEK
+566 TVFVTPRNPEETKT

>member
-50 LSAESASARVHLTG
+50 LSAESASARVHLTQF
-64 YPTENP
+64 PTENP

-78 LFRKHLTGAVL
+78 LFRKHLTGASLV
-89 SGIRQA
+89 GIRQA
-95 GLDRILFLDFDGT
+95 GLDRILFLDFDAA

-113 KVRLT
+113 KVKLT

-131 LIDGS
+131 LIDGN
-136 GKILDAVK
+136 GKIIDAVK

-158 GCTYV
+158 NCTYV
-163 LPPRQDKVNLLDEPA
+163 LPPRQDKINLLSASVEQA
-178 EKATKRVCEQRNQQL
+178 AARVKLQKNQQL

-214 LAAGDCTR
+214 LAAGDCTC
-222 SAESVPLPKITETLE
+222 AVEVVPKQQIAAALE
-237 TVRTCILQNTPRY
+237 NVKRCLQTDAPQY
-250 CTVYNEEEK
+250 CTVYNEEDK

-268 TQYGNFYK
+268 TQYGAFYK

-288 TFYFERDRQL
+288 AFYFERDRVL

-314 KERTA
+314 QERTA

-327 ELAACADKEQ
+327 ELSACADKEQ

-351 LQKGAPFYEVPN
+351 LTKGSPVYEVPN
-363 YYADNET
+363 YYANNET
-370 VRISVNPA
+370 VRIPVNPA

-398 EKMLT
+398 EKMLA
-403 GLIEKGEQQLVYFD
+403 GLIEKGEQEILYFD
-417 SVLDALSRADAESE
+417 SVLDTLSRAETESE

-446 RKKGGKQRLPKELP
+446 RKKGGKLRLPKELP
-460 PYKFKT
+460 PYQFKT
-466 SEDFIVLVGRNNVQN
+466 SEGFTVLVGRNNTQN
-481 DRLTLKTAKNY
+481 DKLTLKTAKNY

-508 LSENREITE
+508 LSENREITD

-523 AEIAAYFSSA
+523 AEIAAFFSSA
-533 KEAKKVP
+533 KEAQKVP

-555 KPGKVIYHIYN
+555 KPGKVIYHVYN
-566 TVYVTPRNPETSQEK
+566 TVFVTPRNPEEAKT

>member
-50 LSAESASARVHLTG
+50 LSAESASARVHLTQF
-64 YPTENP
+64 PTENP

-78 LFRKHLTGAVL
+78 LFRKHLTGATLV
-89 SGIRQA
+89 GIRQA
-95 GLDRILFLDFDGT
+95 GLDRILFLDFDAA

-113 KVRLT
+113 KVKLT

-131 LIDGS
+131 LIDGN
-136 GKILDAVK
+136 GKIIDAVK

-158 GCTYV
+158 NCTYV
-163 LPPRQDKVNLLDEPA
+163 LPPRQDKINLLSASVEQA
-178 EKATKRVCEQRNQQL
+178 AARVKLQKNQQL

-214 LAAGDCTR
+214 LAAGDCTC
-222 SAESVPLPKITETLE
+222 AVEVVPKQQIAAALE
-237 TVRTCILQNTPRY
+237 NVKRCLQTDAPQY
-250 CTVYNEEEK
+250 CTVYNEEDK

-268 TQYGNFYK
+268 TQYGAFYK

-288 TFYFERDRQL
+288 AFYFERDRVL

-309 TLHTL
+309 ALHTL
-314 KERTA
+314 QERTA

-327 ELAACADKEQ
+327 ELSACADKEQ

-351 LQKGAPFYEVPN
+351 LTKGSPVYEVPN
-363 YYADNET
+363 YYANNET
-370 VRISVNPA
+370 VRIPVNPA

-398 EKMLT
+398 EKMLA
-403 GLIEKGEQQLVYFD
+403 GLIEKGEQEILYFD
-417 SVLDALSRADAESE
+417 SVLDTLSRAETESE

-446 RKKGGKQRLPKELP
+446 RKKGGKLRLPKELP
-460 PYKFKT
+460 PYQFKT
-466 SEDFIVLVGRNNVQN
+466 SEGFTVLVGRNNTQN
-481 DRLTLKTAKNY
+481 DKLTLKTAKNY

-508 LSENREITE
+508 LSENREITD

-523 AEIAAYFSSA
+523 AEIAAFFSSA
-533 KEAKKVP
+533 KEAQKVP

-555 KPGKVIYHIYN
+555 KPGKVIYHVYN
-566 TVYVTPRNPETSQEK
+566 TVFVTPRNPEEAKT

>member
-50 LSAESASARVHLTG
+50 LSAESASARVHLTQF
-64 YPTENP
+64 PTENP

-78 LFRKHLTGAVL
+78 LFRKHLTGASLV
-89 SGIRQA
+89 GIRQA
-95 GLDRILFLDFDGT
+95 GLDRILFLDFDAA

-113 KVRLT
+113 KVKLT

-131 LIDGS
+131 LIDGN

-158 GCTYV
+158 NCTYV
-163 LPPRQDKVNLLDEPA
+163 LPPRQDKINLLSASVEQA
-178 EKATKRVCEQRNQQL
+178 AARVKLQKNQQL

-214 LAAGDCTR
+214 LAAGDCTC
-222 SAESVPLPKITETLE
+222 AVEVVPKQQIAAALE
-237 TVRTCILQNTPRY
+237 NVKRCLQTDAPQY
-250 CTVYNEEEK
+250 CTVYNEEDK

-268 TQYGNFYK
+268 TQYGAFYK

-288 TFYFERDRQL
+288 AFYFERDRVL

-314 KERTA
+314 QERTA

-327 ELAACADKEQ
+327 ELSACADKEQ

-351 LQKGAPFYEVPN
+351 LTKGSPVYEVPN
-363 YYADNET
+363 YYANNET
-370 VRISVNPA
+370 VRIPVNPA

-398 EKMLT
+398 EKMLA
-403 GLIEKGEQQLVYFD
+403 GLIEKGEQEILYFD
-417 SVLDALSRADAESE
+417 SVLDTLSRAETESE

-446 RKKGGKQRLPKELP
+446 RKKGGKLRLPKELP
-460 PYKFKT
+460 PYQFKT
-466 SEDFIVLVGRNNVQN
+466 SEGFTVLVGRNNTQN
-481 DRLTLKTAKNY
+481 DKLTLKTAKNY

-508 LSENREITE
+508 LSENREITD

-523 AEIAAYFSSA
+523 AEIAAFFSSA
-533 KEAKKVP
+533 KEAQKVP

-566 TVYVTPRNPETSQEK
+566 TVFVTPRNPEETKT

>member
-6 ITLHFVKTELEQTVL
+6 ITLHFVKTELEQAVL

-50 LSAESASARVHLTG
+50 LSAESASARVHLTA

-78 LFRKHLTGAVL
+78 LFRKHLTGAIL

-95 GLDRILFLDFDGT
+95 GLDRILFLDFQAT

-113 KVRLT
+113 KVQVT
-118 LCIEITGQHSNII
+118 LCVEITGPHSNII
-131 LIDGS
+131 LIDGN

-158 GCTYV
+158 GCMYV
-163 LPPRQDKVNLLDEPA
+163 LPPRQDKINLLTEPA
-178 EKATKRVCEQRNQQL
+178 EQATARVQLQKNQQL
-193 AKAFMQSV
+193 SKAFMQSV

-214 LAAGDCTR
+214 LAAGDCTC
-222 SAESVPLPKITETLE
+222 AVDGVEAQCITQALLQVQ
-237 TVRTCILQNTPRY
+237 TVLRQSKPQYCI
-250 CTVYNEEEK
+250 VYNEEEK

-268 TQYGNFYK
+268 TQYGDFYK
-276 KTYADSFCALLD
+276 KNYADSFCALLD
-288 TFYFERDRQL
+288 AFYFERDRAL

-309 TLHTL
+309 ALHTL

-327 ELAACADKEQ
+327 ELSACADKEQ
-337 LRVFAE
+337 LRIFAE
-343 LINANQYA
+343 LINATQYA
-351 LQKGAPFYEVPN
+351 LSKGMPVYEVPN
-363 YYADNET
+363 YYENNEI
-370 VRISVNPA
+370 VRIAVNPA
-378 LSPAQNA
+378 FSPAQNA
-385 QKYYKAYKKAHTA
+385 QKFYKAYKKAHTA
-398 EKMLT
+398 EKMLA
-403 GLIEKGEQQLVYFD
+403 GLIEKGEQELLYFD
-417 SVLDALSRADAESE
+417 SVLDSLSRADTESE
-431 LTLIRQELIDGGYLK
+431 LTLIRQELIEGGYLK
-446 RKKGGKQRLPKELP
+446 RKKGGKLRLPKELP
-460 PYKFKT
+460 PYKFQT
-466 SEDFIVLVGRNNVQN
+466 SEGFTVLVGRNNTQN
-481 DRLTLKTAKNY
+481 DKLTLKTAKNY

-508 LSENREITE
+508 LSEKREITD

-523 AEIAAYFSSA
+523 AEIAAFFSSA

-540 VDYTL
+540 VDYTF

-566 TVYVTPRNPETSQEK
+566 TVYVTPRNPEATEKP

>member
-50 LSAESASARVHLTG
+50 LSAESASARVHLTQF
-64 YPTENP
+64 PTENP

-78 LFRKHLTGAVL
+78 LFRKHLTGATLV
-89 SGIRQA
+89 GIRQA
-95 GLDRILFLDFDGT
+95 GLDRILFLDFDAA

-113 KVRLT
+113 KVKLT

-131 LIDGS
+131 LIDGN

-158 GCTYV
+158 NCTYV
-163 LPPRQDKVNLLDEPA
+163 LPPRQDKINLLSASVEQA
-178 EKATKRVCEQRNQQL
+178 AARVKLQKNQQL

-214 LAAGDCTR
+214 LAAGDCTC
-222 SAESVPLPKITETLE
+222 AVEVVPKQQIAAALE
-237 TVRTCILQNTPRY
+237 NVKRCLQTDAPQY
-250 CTVYNEEEK
+250 CTVYNEEDK

-268 TQYGNFYK
+268 TQYGAFYK

-288 TFYFERDRQL
+288 AFYFERDRVL

-309 TLHTL
+309 ALHTL
-314 KERTA
+314 QERTA

-327 ELAACADKEQ
+327 ELSACADKEQ

-351 LQKGAPFYEVPN
+351 LTKGSPVYEVPN
-363 YYADNET
+363 YYANNET
-370 VRISVNPA
+370 VRIPVNPA

-398 EKMLT
+398 EKMLA
-403 GLIEKGEQQLVYFD
+403 GLIEKGEQEILYFD
-417 SVLDALSRADAESE
+417 SVLDTLSRAETESE

-446 RKKGGKQRLPKELP
+446 RKKGGKLRLPKELP
-460 PYKFKT
+460 PYQFKT
-466 SEDFIVLVGRNNVQN
+466 SEGFTVLVGRNNTQN
-481 DRLTLKTAKNY
+481 DKLTLKTAKNY

-508 LSENREITE
+508 LSENREITD

-523 AEIAAYFSSA
+523 AEIAAFFSSA
-533 KEAKKVP
+533 KEAQKVP

-555 KPGKVIYHIYN
+555 KPGKVIYHVYN
-566 TVYVTPRNPETSQEK
+566 TVFVTPRNPEEAKT

>member
-6 ITLHFVKTELEQTVL
+6 ITLHFVKTELEQAVL

-50 LSAESASARVHLTG
+50 LSAESASARVHLTA

-78 LFRKHLTGAVL
+78 LFRKHLTGAIL

-95 GLDRILFLDFDGT
+95 GLDRILFLDFQAT

-113 KVRLT
+113 KVQVT
-118 LCIEITGQHSNII
+118 LCVEITGQHSNII
-131 LIDGS
+131 LIDGN

-158 GCTYV
+158 GCMYV
-163 LPPRQDKVNLLDEPA
+163 LPPRQDKINLLTEPA
-178 EKATKRVCEQRNQQL
+178 EQATARVQLQKNQQL
-193 AKAFMQSV
+193 SKAFMQSV

-214 LAAGDCTR
+214 LAAGDCTC
-222 SAESVPLPKITETLE
+222 AVDGVDALCITQALVQVQTAL
-237 TVRTCILQNTPRY
+237 RQSKPQYCI
-250 CTVYNEEEK
+250 VYNEEEK

-268 TQYGNFYK
+268 TQYGDFYK

-288 TFYFERDRQL
+288 AFYFERDRAL

-309 TLHTL
+309 ALHTL

-327 ELAACADKEQ
+327 ELSACADKEQ
-337 LRVFAE
+337 LRIFAE

-351 LQKGAPFYEVPN
+351 LSKGMPVYEVPN
-363 YYADNET
+363 YYENNEI
-370 VRISVNPA
+370 VRIAVNPA
-378 LSPAQNA
+378 FSPAQNA
-385 QKYYKAYKKAHTA
+385 QKFYKAYKKAHTA
-398 EKMLT
+398 EKMLA
-403 GLIEKGEQQLVYFD
+403 GLIEKGEQELLYFD
-417 SVLDALSRADAESE
+417 SVLDALSRADPESE
-431 LTLIRQELIDGGYLK
+431 LTLIRQELIEGGYLK
-446 RKKGGKQRLPKELP
+446 RKKGGKLRLPKELP
-460 PYKFKT
+460 PYKFQT
-466 SEDFIVLVGRNNVQN
+466 SEGFTVLVGRNNTQN
-481 DRLTLKTAKNY
+481 DKLTLKTAKNY

-508 LSENREITE
+508 LSEKREITD

-523 AEIAAYFSSA
+523 AEIAAFFSSA

-540 VDYTL
+540 VDYTF

-566 TVYVTPRNPETSQEK
+566 TVYVTPRNPEATEKP

>member
-50 LSAESASARVHLTG
+50 LSAESASARVHLTQF
-64 YPTENP
+64 PTENP

-78 LFRKHLTGAVL
+78 LFRKHLTGATLV
-89 SGIRQA
+89 GIRQA
-95 GLDRILFLDFDGT
+95 GLDRILFLDFDAA

-113 KVRLT
+113 KVKLT

-131 LIDGS
+131 LIDGN
-136 GKILDAVK
+136 GKIIDAVK

-158 GCTYV
+158 NCTYV
-163 LPPRQDKVNLLDEPA
+163 LPPRQDKINLLSASVEQA
-178 EKATKRVCEQRNQQL
+178 AARVKLQKNQQL

-214 LAAGDCTR
+214 LAAGDCTC
-222 SAESVPLPKITETLE
+222 AVEVVPKQQIAAALE
-237 TVRTCILQNTPRY
+237 NVKRCLQTDAPQY
-250 CTVYNEEEK
+250 CTVYNEEDK

-268 TQYGNFYK
+268 TQYGAFYK

-288 TFYFERDRQL
+288 AFYFERDRVL

-309 TLHTL
+309 ALHTL
-314 KERTA
+314 QERTA

-327 ELAACADKEQ
+327 ELSACADKEQ

-351 LQKGAPFYEVPN
+351 LTKGSPVYEVPN
-363 YYADNET
+363 YYANNET
-370 VRISVNPA
+370 VRIPVNPA

-385 QKYYKAYKKAHTA
+385 QKFYKAYKKAHTA
-398 EKMLT
+398 EKMLA
-403 GLIEKGEQQLVYFD
+403 GLIEKGEQEILYFD
-417 SVLDALSRADAESE
+417 SVLDTLSRAETESE

-446 RKKGGKQRLPKELP
+446 RKKGGKLRLPKELP
-460 PYKFKT
+460 PYQFKT
-466 SEDFIVLVGRNNVQN
+466 SEGFTVLVGRNNTQN
-481 DRLTLKTAKNY
+481 DKLTLKTAKNY

-508 LSENREITE
+508 LSENREITD

-523 AEIAAYFSSA
+523 AEIAAFFSSA
-533 KEAKKVP
+533 KEAQKVP

-555 KPGKVIYHIYN
+555 KPGKVIYHVYN
-566 TVYVTPRNPETSQEK
+566 TVFVTPRNPEETKT

>member
-6 ITLHFVKTELEQTVL
+6 ITLHFVKNELENTVL

-35 IVLLLRTRGGAFRLF
+35 IVLLLRTRNGAFRLF
-50 LSAESASARVHLTG
+50 LSAESASARVHLTQ

-89 SGIRQA
+89 SNIRQA
-95 GLDRILFLDFDGT
+95 GLDRILFLDFDAT

-113 KVRLT
+113 KVRLS
-118 LCIEITGQHSNII
+118 LCVEITGQHSNII
-131 LIDGS
+131 LIDGN

-158 GCTYV
+158 NCTYV
-163 LPPRQDKVNLLDEPA
+163 LPPRQDKINLLTQSA
-178 EKATKRVCEQRNQQL
+178 QKAAARVKLQKNQQL
-193 AKAFMQSV
+193 SKAFMQSI
-201 EGISPIVSRELAH
+201 EGISPIVSRELASR
-214 LAAGDCTR
+214 AAGDCT
-222 SAESVPLPKITETLE
+222 SFVDFAEESKITAAILWLQS
-237 TVRTCILQNTPRY
+237 VLQNNAPQY
-250 CTVYNEEEK
+250 CIVYNEDGK

-268 TQYGNFYK
+268 MQYGTYYK

-288 TFYFERDRQL
+288 AFYFERDRAL

-309 TLHTL
+309 ALNTL

-327 ELAACADKEQ
+327 ELNACADKEQ
-337 LRVFAE
+337 LRIFAE

-351 LQKGAPFYEVPN
+351 VQKGAAFYEVPN
-363 YYADNET
+363 YYEDNQP
-370 VRISVNPA
+370 VRIRANPA

-398 EKMLT
+398 EKMLAQ
-403 GLIEKGEQQLVYFD
+403 LIEKGEQELLYFD
-417 SVLDALSRADAESE
+417 SVLDILSRADTESE
-431 LTLIRQELIDGGYLK
+431 LSLIRQELIDGGYLK
-446 RKKGGKQRLPKELP
+446 RKKGGKLRLPKELP
-460 PYKFKT
+460 PYRFQT
-466 SEDFIVLVGRNNVQN
+466 SEGFPVLVGRNNVQN
-481 DRLTLKTAKNY
+481 DKLTLKTAKNY

-498 QNFAGSHTVI
+498 QNFAGSHTII
-508 LSENREITE
+508 LSENREITD
-517 KAIVEA
+517 KAVVEA
-523 AEIAAYFSSA
+523 AEIAAFFSSA
-533 KEAKKVP
+533 KDAQKVP

-566 TVYVTPRNPETSQEK
+566 TVFVTPKNPESET